1 MRLPIRLRVTIWYVA
16 FLAVLIAAL
25 GVFVVVRLRT
35 DLVDGIDASLDT
47 RARQIALGFHGT
59 GERDFQDVS
68 DASLRGLPGGE
79 SAAQL
84 LDAGGVAL
92 QSTGDPV
99 AEGPLIGAAELASV
113 LEGGT
118 VRRSVEL
125 GPDAESFR
133 VLAVALPDSPGNVVV
148 VATSLETVASSVDRL
163 TILLLLGGSSVLVV
177 AGLGGW
183 WLARAALSPVS
194 RIARTAGEIGIG
206 QLDERVDVPRTAD
219 EVHDLAVTI
228 NRMLERLERGMKDQ
242 RRFIDDASHE
252 LRTPLAVM
260 RAELEVGLR
269 ERDLAPDA
277 RATLESLYQD
287 VESMGATVEDL
298 LTLARAD
305 EGQLALAAETID
317 LQASAA
323 AVCEALA
330 PMAAAS
336 NVEVRLEGKRT
347 PVIADGRRIAQ
358 VLRNLLANA
367 ITYAG
372 PGGNVSVTTWEEDG
386 SAYCSVRDD
395 GPGISDGVRS
405 HVFDRFFRAD
415 DARTGNGA
423 GLGLAICREL
433 VMAHG
438 GRIEVAS
445 QLGEGS
451 TFIFML
457 PTLEA

>member
-16 FLAVLIAAL
+16 LLAVMIAAL

-35 DLVDGIDASLDT
+35 DLIDGIDASLDT
-47 RARQIALGFHGT
+47 RARQIALGSHGT
-59 GERDFQDVS
+59 GESDFQDVS

-84 LDAGGVAL
+84 LDASGAVL
-92 QSTGDPV
+92 ESTGDPV
-99 AEGPLIGAAELASV
+99 AEAPLIGAADLAIV
-113 LEGGT
+113 LQGGT
-118 VRRSVEL
+118 VRRSVQL
-125 GPDAESFR
+125 GSDAESFR
-133 VLAVALPDSPGNVVV
+133 VLAAAPPDPPGRVVV
-148 VATSLETVASSVDRL
+148 VATSLETVASSVERL
-163 TILLLLGGSSVLVV
+163 TILLLLGGPAVLVV

-194 RIARTAGEIGIG
+194 RIARTAGEIGIER
-206 QLDERVDVPRTAD
+206 LDERVDVPRTAD
-219 EVHDLAVTI
+219 EIHDLAVTI
-228 NRMLERLERGMKDQ
+228 NRMLERLERGVKDQ

-269 ERDLAPDA
+269 ERDLDPDA
-277 RATLESLYQD
+277 RATLESLYQS

-305 EGQLALAAETID
+305 EGKLALALETID

-323 AVCEALA
+323 AVREALA
-330 PMAAAS
+330 PIAAAS
-336 NVEVRLEGKRT
+336 DVDVRLEGDRT
-347 PVIADGRRIAQ
+347 PVIADRRRMDQ

-367 ITYAG
+367 ITYAAL
-372 PGGNVSVTTWEEDG
+372 GGHVVVTTWEEDG

-395 GPGISDGVRS
+395 GPGIPDAVRS
-405 HVFDRFFRAD
+405 RIFDRFFRAD
-415 DARTGNGA
+415 DARTGSGA

-433 VMAHG
+433 VISHG

-445 QLGEGS
+445 QPGRGS
-451 TFIFML
+451 TFTFTI
-457 PTLEA
+457 PGP